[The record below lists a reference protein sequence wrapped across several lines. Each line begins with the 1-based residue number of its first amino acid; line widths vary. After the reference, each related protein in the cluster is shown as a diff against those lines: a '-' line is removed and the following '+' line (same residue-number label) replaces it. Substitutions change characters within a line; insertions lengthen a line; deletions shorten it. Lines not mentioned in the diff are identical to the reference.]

1 MKQYNNVTIAIFIV
15 ILSFLALFFPKTV
28 YAEENINKFGIHIL
42 EPVDLKKAQELVN
55 SGGGDWGWVTVVI
68 REDDLNHDKWQ
79 DFMNQ
84 CREKHLIPLVR
95 IATHL
100 ENSDWVKPK
109 LEDSQKWADF
119 LSSLNWPVED
129 QYVIIF
135 NEPNQAKE
143 WGGEINPKEYSRILL
158 DFSLK
163 FKAPLQDKQNSK
175 FKILNAGLDLAAPN
189 SKTTMDAFRFMQE
202 MSWEVP
208 GIFEKLDGWSSHSY
222 PNHGFVGQP
231 WETGR
236 TSVRGYDWELWI
248 LKNHFGLQKELPVF
262 ITETGWPKSE
272 TQYVMRKTK
281 KGYER
286 TPVSKYLDKNTV
298 ANFLKKTF
306 ENTWLKDNRV
316 KAVTPFVLNYPDS
329 LFADFSWLDKD
340 GNPYPQFEE
349 IKSLA
354 KKSWWPKQEEKYDM
368 KSLLLPSFMPANTT
382 FKGRI
387 SLKNI
392 GQSIW
397 GERGV
402 WEIPAV
408 VKGNLQVSELALEEH
423 KKILPGETTQIDFS
437 ISSAS
442 ESGDFVFSWGNLSQ
456 YKLKVL
462 PSSIITTARYTFWER
477 VLLKLKSIF

>member
-1 MKQYNNVTIAIFIV
+1 MKKYPVV
-15 ILSFLALFFPKTV
+15 IYLILTLFSLILPQNIW
-28 YAEENINKFGIHIL
+28 AEEKSNKFGIHIL
-42 EPVDLKKAQELVN
+42 GPADLKKAQELVN
-55 SGGGDWGWVTVVI
+55 SSGGDWGWVTVVI
-68 REDDLNHDKWQ
+68 REDDLNRDKWQ
-79 DFMNQ
+79 DFMDQ

-100 ENSDWVKPK
+100 ENSNWVKPK
-109 LEDSQKWADF
+109 FEDSQKWADF

-129 QYVIIF
+129 QFVIIF

-143 WGGEINPKEYSRILL
+143 WGGEVNPKEYSRLLL
-158 DFSLK
+158 DFNLK
-163 FKAPLQDKQNSK
+163 FKVQSAK

-202 MSWEVP
+202 MNWEVP

-222 PNHGFVGQP
+222 PNHGFVGYP

-262 ITETGWPKSE
+262 ITETGWPKQNSKLI
-272 TQYVMRKTK
+272 RKNIYLDEITV
-281 KGYER
+281 
-286 TPVSKYLDKNTV
+286 TKYLKN
-298 ANFLKKTF
+298 TF
-306 ENTWLKDNRV
+306 ENVWLKDERI
-316 KAVTPFVLNYPDS
+316 KAITPFVLNYPGE
-329 LFADFSWLDKD
+329 LFADFSWLDEN
-340 GNPYPQFEE
+340 GNPYPQYEE
-349 IKSLA
+349 IKSLV
-354 KKSWWPKQEEKYDM
+354 KESWWPKQEEKYEM

-387 SLKNI
+387 TLKNI

-408 VKGNLQVSELALEEH
+408 VKGNLQVSDLALEGH
-423 KKILPGETTQIDFS
+423 KKVLPGEIAQIDFS
-437 ISSAS
+437 LNSSS
-442 ESGDFVFSWGNLSQ
+442 ESGDFVFSWGNLPQ

-477 VLLKLKSIF
+477 VLLKIKSIF